1 MGRKMGLA
9 RFSCYFNRRVYRSD
23 TSNNINTYFKMTYN
37 ELRELCRRGK
47 VGRIPKW
54 VGYVKYNYGS
64 EEL

>member
-1 MGRKMGLA
+1 MGRKMGLV
-9 RFSCYFNRRVYRSD
+9 RFSCYFNWRVYRSD
-23 TSNNINTYFKMTYN
+23 ASNNINTYFKMTYN
-37 ELRELCRRGK
+37 ELRELCRRDK

>member
-1 MGRKMGLA
+1 
-9 RFSCYFNRRVYRSD
+9 
-23 TSNNINTYFKMTYN
+23 MTYN

-64 EEL
+64 EELQFVNGDYIMPESELKSKIGNRTDLYYII